1 MIEVVRPG
9 LLDLVM
15 DLGRPGFR
23 AQGVPEGGAA
33 DAAALVLANRLV
45 GNVDQA
51 AGLELLLRGP
61 ALRFPHGARLALA
74 GAPMPARVDG
84 QKVGVGQLIDVEPGG
99 ELELGMA
106 ETGLR
111 TYLAVAGGIAVPPLM
126 GSCATFLPGGF
137 GGWQGRALKAGDV
150 LPLGKAA
157 AAPRAGWVPARPP
170 QTEIRVLAGP
180 QLGGFVDAAIK
191 SLVTAEFVV
200 IADANR
206 LGLRLLGPAL
216 EYEGTEL
223 ASQAVLPGAIQ
234 VPPDGQAIILGWD
247 GPVTGGYPVMGGVIA
262 ADLPLLAQ
270 ARPGERLR
278 FRFVTPEAARL
289 AWAEQHTYLNE
300 AIVWQD

>member
-200 IADANR
+200 SADANR

-216 EYEGTEL
+216 EYAGTEL